1 MTLWNHRA
9 LRRRSGC
16 NATHGARLLD
26 EVRDSLGLML
36 FKEVIRPPLWLLAF
50 IYFMFLSLVI
60 AVWAALGNLSALVT
74 FIALTIALLAI
85 AVMAKSEVRVTQDEL
100 VIGKAHI
107 GVKYLAGVEILD
119 KNAMRLLRTRDAD
132 PAAFLAIKFWLST
145 GVKITLNDP
154 RDPTP
159 YWLVSCKKGKEL
171 KSILYK

>member
-1 MTLWNHRA
+1 MR
-9 LRRRSGC
+9 
-16 NATHGARLLD
+16 
-26 EVRDSLGLML
+26 

-60 AVWAALGNLSALVT
+60 AVWAALGNFSALIT

-85 AVMAKSEVRVTQDEL
+85 AVMARSEVRVIENEL

-107 GVKYLAGVEILD
+107 GVKFLADVEILD
-119 KNAMRLLRTRDAD
+119 KDAMSLLRTRDAD
-132 PAAFLAIKFWLST
+132 PAAFLAIKFWIST
-145 GVKITLNDP
+145 GVKITLKDQ

-171 KSILYK
+171 KNTLDR

>member
-1 MTLWNHRA
+1 
-9 LRRRSGC
+9 
-16 NATHGARLLD
+16 
-26 EVRDSLGLML
+26 ML

-60 AVWAALGNLSALVT
+60 AVWAALGNFSALVT
-74 FIALTIALLAI
+74 LIALTLALLTI
-85 AVMAKSEVRVTQDEL
+85 AVTAKSEVRIIEDEL

-132 PAAFLAIKFWLST
+132 PAAFLAIKFWMST

-171 KSILYK
+171 KSTLYK

>member
-1 MTLWNHRA
+1 
-9 LRRRSGC
+9 
-16 NATHGARLLD
+16 
-26 EVRDSLGLML
+26 ML

-60 AVWAALGNLSALVT
+60 AVWAALGNFSALVT
-74 FIALTIALLAI
+74 LIALTLALLAI
-85 AVMAKSEVRVTQDEL
+85 AMTAKSEVRIIEDEL

-132 PAAFLAIKFWLST
+132 PAAFLAIKFWMST

-171 KSILYK
+171 KSTLYK